1 MTTNKKQVNQRDI
14 NNIKKGKLI
23 TKFEMKERQGKQ
35 RREDKSERKR
45 KLMKNTKLKNEN
57 SVLRKRE
64 HQLKRQY

>member
-64 HQLKRQY
+64 HELKRQY